1 MTTQVGAYESLRRR
15 AAERIEELRLDP
27 AIDVD
32 EVRRAVTELVDGYQR
47 RARGGDGVRPLRDP
61 AELTRRLIN
70 SLTGFGPL
78 TGLLE
83 RSDIE
88 EIFIEGS
95 RVTYIDGSGRLQAL
109 NAPTSEEENRQII
122 DRILS
127 TTNRRLDTSNPIEQA
142 RVLDGMARLTAV
154 IPPVADHLSVTIRR
168 YTVKDYDFDFLVDRD
183 ALTPAAAGLLWAAS
197 QATTT
202 LLFSGPP
209 GAGKTTLLSA
219 FLRSVPNDKC
229 VRVCEE
235 VREVHVPLIHG
246 SFYEASP
253 PTIDGTRRYTL
264 RDLVKVVLAQRPDL
278 ICVGEVRG
286 SEAFELTRAV
296 NAGCGFACT
305 IHANSARDALNAL
318 VNAAVMAGENVTES
332 IVRRVFASSIDL
344 VIHLDRDMR
353 PASEDSGGLQRQV
366 REILSI
372 APSLTSD
379 DFTTEP
385 IFQREALGAPL
396 KWTGTLPPPDLTTR
410 IERSLPSGV
419 SLHEILAGEWRPHS

>member
-1 MTTQVGAYESLRRR
+1 MTTVGAYETLRRR

-27 AIDVD
+27 IADVD
-32 EVRRAVTELVDGYQR
+32 EVHQAVSVLVDTYQR
-47 RARGGDGVRPLRDP
+47 RARGGDGLRPLRDP
-61 AELTRRLIN
+61 AELTRRLMN
-70 SLTGFGPL
+70 SLTGYGPL
-78 TGLLE
+78 TELLE
-83 RSDIE
+83 RTDVE
-88 EIFIEGS
+88 EVFIEGP
-95 RVTYIDGSGRLQAL
+95 RITYIDSSGRLQAL

-122 DRILS
+122 DRILAG
-127 TTNRRLDTSNPIEQA
+127 TNRRLDTSNPIEQA
-142 RVLDGMARLTAV
+142 RVLDGQARLTAV
-154 IPPVADHLSVTIRR
+154 VPPVADHLSVTLRR
-168 YTVKDYDFDFLVDRD
+168 YTVKDFDYDFLIDRD

-235 VREVHVPLIHG
+235 VRELHVPLVHG

-253 PTIDGTRRYTL
+253 PTLDGTRRYTL

-318 VNAAVMAGENVTES
+318 VNAAVMAGETVTES

-344 VIHLDRDMR
+344 VVHLDRDMR
-353 PASEDSGGLQRQV
+353 PSRDDGTGLQRQV

-372 APSLTSD
+372 SPSLTAD
-379 DFTTEP
+379 DFTTES
-385 IFQREALGAPL
+385 IFQREDLGSPL
-396 KWTGTLPPPDLTTR
+396 RWTGTLPPPHLTHR
-410 IERSLPSGV
+410 IERSLPEGVTLQAILSGQ
-419 SLHEILAGEWRPHS
+419 WRPHR